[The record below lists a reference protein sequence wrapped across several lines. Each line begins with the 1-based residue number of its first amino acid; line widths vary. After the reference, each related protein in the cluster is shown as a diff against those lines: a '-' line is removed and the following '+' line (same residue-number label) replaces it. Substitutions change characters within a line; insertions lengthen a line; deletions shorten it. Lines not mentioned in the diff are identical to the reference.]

1 MARRKSSGATEDESL
16 ELAVRL
22 HAAAIHLLRRLR
34 REDAALGISPA
45 RASALSVL
53 AFGGPRTLGELAA
66 AEQVT
71 APTMSRLVAALE
83 ADGLVAREPD
93 PRDGRVVRLRAT
105 AAGLRLIERG
115 RARRTARLAARLQ
128 ALAPAERAALARTV
142 ALLEGLL
149 PEL

>member
-1 MARRKSSGATEDESL
+1 MKRKKSSAAAGEESR
-16 ELAVRL
+16 ELAFRL

-34 REDAALGISPA
+34 QEDAALGVSPA

-53 AFGGPRTLGELAA
+53 AFGGARTLGELAA

-83 ADGLVAREPD
+83 AEGVVAREPD
-93 PRDGRVVRLRAT
+93 PADGRVVRLHAT

-115 RARRTARLAARLQ
+115 RARRAARLAARLA
-128 ALAPAERAALARTV
+128 ALAPAELAALERAV
-142 ALLEGLL
+142 ALLERLL

>member
-1 MARRKSSGATEDESL
+1 MKRKKSSAAAGEESQ
-16 ELAVRL
+16 ELALRL

-34 REDAALGISPA
+34 QEDAALGVSPA

-53 AFGGPRTLGELAA
+53 AFGGARTLGELAA

-93 PRDGRVVRLRAT
+93 PADGRAVRLRAT

-115 RARRTARLAARLQ
+115 RTRRTARLAARLE
-128 ALAPAERAALARTV
+128 ALAPAERAALERAV

>member
-1 MARRKSSGATEDESL
+1 MRRTKSSAAAAEESQ
-16 ELAVRL
+16 ELALRL

-34 REDAALGISPA
+34 QEDAALGISPS

-53 AFGGPRTLGELAA
+53 AFGGARTLGELAA

-83 ADGLVAREPD
+83 ADGLVAREAD
-93 PRDGRVVRLRAT
+93 PADGRVVRLRAT

-115 RARRTARLAARLQ
+115 RARRTARLAARLE
-128 ALAPAERAALARTV
+128 ALAPAERTALERAV